1 MEVEAPQSWT
11 NLSRTNQTVLVTVG
25 STLFA
30 DLTNAVL
37 EPTFVRV
44 LQVSGYTQLIV
55 QHGSATL
62 PSHIPT
68 LDIPGISVEVK
79 PYISDIDN
87 VIAQSDL
94 IISHAG
100 AGSIMSGLRKGKEM
114 VVVPNTKLMDN
125 HQVELAEVLQRE
137 GYLLM
142 STVE

>member
-1 MEVEAPQSWT
+1 LT
-11 NLSRTNQTVLVTVG
+11 LSRRAVLVTVG

-30 DLTNAVL
+30 DLTNAVF
-37 EPTFVRV
+37 EPAFIHA
-44 LQVSGYTQLIV
+44 LIVSGFTRLVV
-55 QHGSATL
+55 QYGSATL
-62 PSHIPT
+62 PSHAQN

-87 VIAQSDL
+87 AISQSDL